1 MRVAM
6 SARQTRLGP
15 RPEQGRTVRLRS
27 TKRRLRV
34 CDEDVDSD
42 TTSSTG
48 DVREAVTNNG
58 ALDHYHGVAKISH
71 RHEFAINCAFMAP
84 QSHNQNILYLE
95 TSAGMTTQALLANG
109 FVESNLHPCNFDGE
123 ELAALAKK
131 YPGVVVHE
139 GDILEQY
146 KRQRTWLG
154 VWFDLETSLLKR
166 ELPTQPWDRSRVPA
180 FSRAVVC
187 AMSLTHR
194 GVRGTTEQFAVELQ
208 ALMQSELGFVTSPQ
222 MARAY
227 SGRSNKQNMVFAL
240 AHYKPHV
247 WDPKDYLYQ
256 RVHVPLDYYGE
267 FEGIENYMQ
276 CDGHLVATVSRVA
289 CDGKALHLTYQSKLG
304 YFFENEDSEPPVAPG
319 VLEPWIV

>member
-1 MRVAM
+1 MVR
-6 SARQTRLGP
+6 ARPGK
-15 RPEQGRTVRLRS
+15 RS
-27 TKRRLRV
+27 LAV
-34 CDEDVDSD
+34 CNEEVDSD
-42 TTSSTG
+42 TASTTTG
-48 DVREAVTNNG
+48 DVHEAETNSS
-58 ALDHYHGVAKISH
+58 ALDLYHGVAKISH
-71 RHEFAINCAFMAP
+71 RHEFAINCAFMA
-84 QSHNQNILYLE
+84 QTSAIKDILYLE
-95 TSAGMTTQALLANG
+95 TSAGMTTQTLLANG
-109 FVESNLHPCNFDGE
+109 FAESNLHPCNYNGE
-123 ELAALAKK
+123 ELVALAKK
-131 YPGVVVHE
+131 YPGVVVHV

-154 VWFDLETSLLKR
+154 VWFDLETSLLRR

-208 ALMQSELGFVTSPQ
+208 ALMQSEHGFVTSPQ

-240 AHYKPHV
+240 AHYNPHA
-247 WDPKDYLYQ
+247 WEPKDYLYQ
-256 RVHVPLDYYGE
+256 RLHVPLNYYGE

-289 CDGKALHLTYQSKLG
+289 RDGKALHLTYQSKLG
-304 YFFENEDSEPPVAPG
+304 YFFENEDCEPPVAPA